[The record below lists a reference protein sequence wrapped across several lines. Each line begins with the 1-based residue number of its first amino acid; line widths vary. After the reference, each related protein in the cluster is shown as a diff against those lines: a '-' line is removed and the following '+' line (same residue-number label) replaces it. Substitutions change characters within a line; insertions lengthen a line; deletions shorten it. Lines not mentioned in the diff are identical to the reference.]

1 MNTIL
6 LLYFS
11 KGEKTM
17 KQQAA
22 RNHDIYVLYVCQH
35 LTLQEIADMYSLS
48 RGRVH
53 QIVNIEIEKRRKQSY
68 DDRMSLFDRMRY
80 FEAKK
85 DIFRDHTKALN
96 SSLNCLARDYFGN
109 LRFAET
115 DISFREVQDFLNWF
129 LGLDHEKLIDIRG
142 IGVRKVWILSEIQ
155 RDILNNNAIYNKL
168 IYNCDQIR

>member
-1 MNTIL
+1 
-6 LLYFS
+6 
-11 KGEKTM
+11 M

-22 RNHDIYVLYVCQH
+22 RNHDIYVLHVCQH

-48 RGRVH
+48 RSRVH
-53 QIVNIEIEKRRKQSY
+53 QIVNFEINKKRMRSY

-80 FEAKK
+80 FEAEK

-96 SSLNCLARDYFGN
+96 SSLNCLAMDWN
-109 LRFAET
+109 LRFTEM
-115 DISFREVQDFLNWF
+115 DISFREVQDFLDWF
-129 LGLDHEKLIDIRG
+129 LGLDYDKLIGIRG

-155 RDILNNNAIYNKL
+155 RDILNNNTIYNKL